1 MKSAAKHILVVDD
14 EQDICDL
21 LSIELMDQGY
31 NYFIA
36 NSVTEAVKILKNSP
50 VDLVI
55 TDIRM
60 PQKSGIELLKELRK
74 NNHQLPVVFMTGFSD
89 ITENQALSLGASAV
103 VAKPFEMSQ
112 MVKVCSDILNL

>member
-1 MKSAAKHILVVDD
+1 MGPAAKYILVVDD

-60 PQKSGIELLKELRK
+60 PQKSGIELLRELRK
-74 NNHQLPVVFMTGFSD
+74 NNHLLPVVFMTGFSD